1 MSMPMNT
8 FQKLIALAW
17 LALAAFAVVALTDFL
32 YTNLN
37 NTHTDT
43 MVMRSYE
50 VPAEQAEQIADA
62 VGGAMRIGDKEML
75 GKVAVAPNGQ
85 LLVTAP
91 LLMQGDISTLI
102 EQARKAPM
110 PAMKTFQV
118 DVWFV
123 QAEAAKDFA
132 VRGHLGEVEKNL
144 RVLADKQGPMQFTLM
159 ERVSLNS
166 QMGRMAVVNGGRSE
180 AKVRINEQQAAAG
193 KPVALFAELG
203 TGPNRLALNLD
214 VVEGR
219 TYIVGQSLDGR
230 AQREGDQSG
239 GDRHLIYLLRVSL
252 PDAN

>member
-1 MSMPMNT
+1 MSMQMT
-8 FQKLIALAW
+8 SFQKLIALAW
-17 LALAAFAVVALTDFL
+17 LALAVFAVVALTDFL

-37 NTHTDT
+37 ATHTDT
-43 MVMRSYE
+43 MVLRSYE
-50 VPAEQAEQIADA
+50 VPPEQAEQIADA
-62 VGGAMRIGDKEML
+62 VGGVLRFGDKETL

-91 LLMQGDISTLI
+91 IMMQADISTLI

-110 PAMKTFQV
+110 PTAKTFHV

-123 QAEAAKDFA
+123 QAETAKEFA
-132 VRGHLGEVEKNL
+132 LRGSLGEVEKNL
-144 RVLADKQGPMQFTLM
+144 RVLTDKQGPMQFSLM

-180 AKVRINEQQAAAG
+180 LKVRINEQQAAAG

-203 TGPNRLALNLD
+203 TGPNRLTLNLD

-219 TYIVGQSLDGR
+219 TYIVGQSLAGN
-230 AQREGDQSG
+230 AQRDENKSGD
-239 GDRHLIYLLRVSL
+239 DRHLIYLLRVSL